1 MRHTESRIQS
11 ICVSHFGY
19 NYPQYRGLLFA
30 VPNGGY
36 RTATT
41 AKIMKAEG
49 VIPGVSDLLLLIPS
63 RQYHGLCIEFKTDK
77 GRQSEA
83 QKEWQRAVEAQG
95 YCYKVV
101 RSLDEWIDLLAWYFY
116 NSVRITQKEIVAQQ
130 HRVQLYRRHSTF

>member
-1 MRHTESRIQS
+1 MRHTESRIQAV
-11 ICVSHFGY
+11 CVSYFGY

-49 VIPGVSDLLLLIPS
+49 VVSGVSDLLLLVPS

-83 QKEWQRAVEAQG
+83 QKEWQRAVELQG
-95 YCYKVV
+95 FCYRVV
-101 RSLDEWIDLLAWYFY
+101 RSLDEFIDLLAWYFD
-116 NSVRITQKEIVAQQ
+116 NTISIAHDEIEKQQRRII
-130 HRVQLYRRHSTF
+130 LHSTPKI

>member
-1 MRHTESRIQS
+1 
-11 ICVSHFGY
+11 
-19 NYPQYRGLLFA
+19 
-30 VPNGGY
+30 
-36 RTATT
+36 
-41 AKIMKAEG
+41 MKAEG

-101 RSLDEWIDLLAWYFY
+101 RSLDEWIDLLAWYFD
-116 NSVRITQKEIVAQQ
+116 NAVRITQKEIEEQS
-130 HRVQLYRRHSTF
+130 HRVQLYNRHSTF